1 VNVSLSDRDLTAM
14 LDIAHT
20 SVEDLPPDGLPLPLL
35 ESLIDLVECDGLS
48 VFDCNCD
55 NPAEGWMQE
64 APSTGVEVDEQ
75 LFWQHYWDTPHC
87 SYPDRTGDTTSVTMT
102 SDFATELEH
111 HASGMYV
118 DYTQHFGVEHELM
131 VVLPLGHHHAVRL
144 LFARGKGTDFTER
157 DRAVLQLLRPHLNE
171 ILHRADAARRQV
183 PELTPRQWE
192 LMRLVAGGYT
202 NAQIAR
208 RLVLSEATV
217 RKHLENIFHRLDV
230 NNRTAAIVLAFPER
244 VGA

>member
-1 VNVSLSDRDLTAM
+1 MNVSLRERDLISM
-14 LDIAHT
+14 LEIAHT
-20 SVEDLPPDGLPLPLL
+20 GVEDLPPAGLPLALL
-35 ESLIDLVECDGLS
+35 HQLVQLVECDALS
-48 VFDCNCD
+48 VFECNCD
-55 NPAEGWMQE
+55 SPMGGWAQEVPA
-64 APSTGVEVDEQ
+64 TGIDVDDRV
-75 LFWQHYWDTPHC
+75 FWEHYWDAPHC
-87 SYPDRTGDTTSVTMT
+87 SYPDRTGDTTSVTLA
-102 SDFATELEH
+102 SDFSTQLEYH
-111 HASGMYV
+111 RSAMYQ
-118 DYTQHFGVEHELM
+118 DYLKHFEVEHEAM
-131 VVLPLGHHHAVRL
+131 VVLPIGHHHSVRL
-144 LFARGKGTDFTER
+144 LFARGKGTDFSER
-157 DRAVLQLLRPHLNE
+157 DRAVLQLLRPHINE
-171 ILHRADAARRQV
+171 ILHRADAARREV